1 MIFRRKQ
8 TISMFVAASIVMA
21 SLSLA
26 SPLMRHHA
34 QERNRT
40 VALRPPA
47 ESSQTPEP
55 LMRIALS
62 TDVRAATISTTAK
75 LLNASD
81 LISEPQP
88 LEVSRVRVESRMLS
102 PTRPADENIEI
113 VVARA
118 LARDEA
124 DRMANS
130 VHTWPM
136 KRQKPL
142 PNQPAP
148 GASLSSNNRL
158 KLPRKRSASWKQPA
172 LTLRRHFRHRRATR
186 SC

>member
-40 VALRPPA
+40 VTLRPA

-88 LEVSRVRVESRMLS
+88 LEVSRVRVESRML
-102 PTRPADENIEI
+102 TQ
-113 VVARA
+113 
-118 LARDEA
+118 
-124 DRMANS
+124 
-130 VHTWPM
+130 T
-136 KRQKPL
+136 
-142 PNQPAP
+142 
-148 GASLSSNNRL
+148 
-158 KLPRKRSASWKQPA
+158 
-172 LTLRRHFRHRRATR
+172 
-186 SC
+186 